1 VKRREFIALAGMAAA
16 WPLAARAQQ
25 GKPRIGILLVASRE
39 PLWSHFRDGLRDVGY
54 IPNESIL
61 VDFRSAEGKLTNL
74 PGLAAELVQSKVDV
88 IVASE
93 TPAVQAAKQATQE
106 IPIVMAPA
114 GDPVATGLISSLAQ
128 PGGNVTGLSAAT
140 AEIAGKSLDLIREIL
155 PSAKRV
161 AVLSDP
167 TNPFS
172 KTYLE
177 QIGLSARTIG
187 LEIEP
192 MMVRGPQDFD
202 AAFAEMERQGT
213 PAVIVQPTLPRKE
226 AIDAALKYR
235 RVAVSGNRAF
245 AAAGGLLSY
254 AGSVVDRYRNAAGY
268 VDKILKGAKPADLPV
283 QQPTR
288 FELVINLKT
297 AKALDLTIPQT
308 MLARADEVIE

>member
-1 VKRREFIALAGMAAA
+1 MKRREFIALFGGAAA
-16 WPLAARAQQ
+16 WPISARAQQ
-25 GKPRIGILLVASRE
+25 GKPRIGILLVAGRE
-39 PLWSHFRDGLRDVGY
+39 PFWSYFRDGMREVGY
-54 IPNESIL
+54 VANETIL
-61 VDFRSAEGKLTNL
+61 IDFRSAEGKLPNL
-74 PGLAAELVQSKVDV
+74 PGLAAELVQSKVEV

-93 TPAVQAAKQATQE
+93 TPAVQAAKQATKE

-114 GDPVATGLISSLAQ
+114 GDPVATGLISSLAR

-177 QIGLSARTIG
+177 QIGVSGRAIG
-187 LEIEP
+187 VEVHPKL
-192 MMVRGPQDFD
+192 VRGPQDFD
-202 AAFAEMERQGT
+202 AVFAEMERENT
-213 PAVIVQPTLPRKE
+213 VAVIVQPTLPRKE
-226 AIDAALKYR
+226 AIDAALKYGR
-235 RVAVSGNRAF
+235 AAVSGNRAF
-245 AAAGGLLSY
+245 ADAGGLLSY
-254 AGSVVDRYRNAAGY
+254 AGSVVDRYRNAAVY

-283 QQPTR
+283 QQPTK

-297 AKALDLTIPQT
+297 AKALGLTVPPT
-308 MLARADEVIE
+308 LLARADEVIE